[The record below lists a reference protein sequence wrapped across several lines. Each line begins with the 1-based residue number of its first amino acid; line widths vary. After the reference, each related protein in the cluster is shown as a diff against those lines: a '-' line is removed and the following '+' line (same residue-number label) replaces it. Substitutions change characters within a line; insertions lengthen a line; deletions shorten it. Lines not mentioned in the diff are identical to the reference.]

1 MADERPRVLDT
12 VAGVR
17 AWSEA
22 ARCAGGSVGLV
33 PTMGALH
40 AGHVSLVRRA
50 RQDCD
55 VTVASIFVNPLQF
68 GPGEDFERYP
78 RPLDADLE
86 VLRREGV
93 DAAFVPSVEA
103 MYPPG
108 STTRVRVAGL
118 DDVLE
123 GVSRPGH
130 FEGVATMVLKLFNAV
145 RPDRAYF
152 GQKDAQQAAV
162 VRRLA
167 CDLDTGVEVVVC
179 PTIREADGL
188 ARSSRNVY
196 LRGDERRAAVCL
208 FRALTAANERYLAG
222 ERDTGALR
230 GTLHDVLAA
239 EPLARLDHAEVV
251 DERTF
256 RPPGTLAVLA
266 VRIGATRLIDNH
278 RLGEPLTA

>member
-1 MADERPRVLDT
+1 MADELPRLLDT

-22 ARCAGGSVGLV
+22 ARCAGRSVGLV

-50 RQDCD
+50 RHDCD

-86 VLRREGV
+86 VLHREGA

-108 STTRVRVAGL
+108 STTRARVGGL

-123 GVSRPGH
+123 GASRPGH

-196 LRGDERRAAVCL
+196 LRGGERPAAVCL

-230 GTLHDVLAA
+230 ATLHDVLGA
-239 EPLARLDHAEVV
+239 EPLARLDYAEVV

-256 RPPGTLAVLA
+256 RPPGALAVLA

-278 RLGEPLTA
+278 RLGDPLAR